1 MPNVSTFKMATS
13 VLKLLPVLPT
23 VFASLVV
30 FLLPVN
36 KDDNSANHTING
48 FNKLLNKFNIRS
60 KCTLKI
66 IFAQK
71 TKCTESES
79 AAFLIRVT

>member
-1 MPNVSTFKMATS
+1 MEVYQVNHFNTETHFAYWNKDAGYIEERQNPPSVPKASTFEMATS

-36 KDDNSANHTING
+36 KDDNSANHTI
-48 FNKLLNKFNIRS
+48 KWI
-60 KCTLKI
+60 
-66 IFAQK
+66 
-71 TKCTESES
+71 
-79 AAFLIRVT
+79 